1 MHQDEIDAVA
11 LGSAVQN
18 VVSHSPEQWPTA
30 SYKSGWDT
38 DGVFD
43 EIIAGCSQLS
53 PGAAFLE
60 ECKAMDDDDEVPG
73 L

>member
-1 MHQDEIDAVA
+1 MLFYLDAM
-11 LGSAVQN
+11 N
-18 VVSHSPEQWPTA
+18 VVAE
-30 SYKSGWDT
+30 
-38 DGVFD
+38 GVFD

-60 ECKAMDDDDEVPG
+60 ECRAMDDDDEVQG